1 MRCFCADS
9 GGALQQLQNSTRRRV
24 IADSCGSRRSSSSS
38 SLRDYI
44 TSRARS
50 TYDTHTDRRKKAS
63 PYSTTERTAPEP
75 IPVPG
80 SQPARDASHKPGGRL
95 PLLSARPAV
104 TPANLESCY
113 QFCCLVNRGTIGVNS
128 LPKTV
133 TRQRHGCNLDPGPS
147 APESSTLS
155 LTSRLPS
162 QPTLRY
168 SNLRRCQFVFTS
180 RAAAV
185 YIPHTHTHTH
195 TRTHTHRPAG
205 DIYCCCTHGR
215 RRSAAS
221 EAECGQCHVVN
232 HRGRTSNET

>member
-38 SLRDYI
+38 LRDYI

-50 TYDTHTDRRKKAS
+50 TYDTHTHTHTGVKKAS

-133 TRQRHGCNLDPGPS
+133 TRQRLGCNLDPGPS

-180 RAAAV
+180 RAAAGL
-185 YIPHTHTHTH
+185 HTTHTHTQ
-195 TRTHTHRPAG
+195 A
-205 DIYCCCTHGR
+205 GR
-215 RRSAAS
+215 RYLLLLHARPPTLSS
-221 EAECGQCHVVN
+221 IG
-232 HRGRTSNET
+232 GRMRAVPRCQPQGPYQQ